1 MRTFFGYGIKFTI
14 FYFGI
19 NWLADNPQVIDSVRN
34 MTNSVVAVA
43 TTAIGSAVAG

>member
-1 MRTFFGYGIKFTI
+1 MRTFMGYGLKFAV

-34 MTNSVVAVA
+34 MTNSAVAVA
-43 TTAIGSAVAG
+43 TTAIASVVSG